1 MRTWKIILIAILAI
15 TAVALTTTSVFA
27 FMGRP
32 GYYTQYPTSTGT
44 TGAAGTYTTYPSGTT
59 GYGGYYGGMMGGGGG
74 CGGMR
79 ARLGYGAPAYNNPTV
94 ATQLNIT
101 TAATIA
107 QNYLTSTGNANL
119 EVSEVEEYTLN
130 FYVLVKEK
138 DTGLGA
144 FELLVDKYTG
154 AISPEMG
161 PNMMWNTKYGM
172 HNNMMGWLTG
182 TATAQATVT
191 DDQAKANAQQYLNT
205 YYPGTTA
212 GDAEAF
218 YGYYHVEVL
227 SSGNIYGML
236 SVNSY
241 TGQVWYHTWHG
252 TFVQEI
258 ELS

>member
-1 MRTWKIILIAILAI
+1 MRTWKTVTVAILAI
-15 TAVALTTTSVFA
+15 AVVVLTTTSVFA

-32 GYYTQYPTSTGT
+32 GYYTPYSTPAGT
-44 TGAAGTYTTYPSGTT
+44 TGTYVTYPSGTT
-59 GYGGYYGGMMGGGGG
+59 TYGGYYGRMMGGGWG

-79 ARLGYGAPAYNNPTV
+79 GRFSYGAPIYTNPAV

-107 QNYLTSTGNANL
+107 QNYLTSTGNINL

-130 FYVLVKEK
+130 FYVIVKEK
-138 DTGLGA
+138 DTGMGA

-161 PNMMWNTKYGM
+161 PNIMWNTKYGM
-172 HNNMMGWLTG
+172 HNGIMGWLTG
-182 TATAQATVT
+182 TSTAQATVT
-191 DDQAKANAQQYLNT
+191 AGQAKANAQQYLNV

-212 GDAEAF
+212 GDTEAF

-252 TFVQEI
+252 AFVQEI
-258 ELS
+258 EFS

>member
-79 ARLGYGAPAYNNPTV
+79 ARLGYGAPAYNNPAV

-191 DDQAKANAQQYLNT
+191 ADKAKANAQQYLNT
-205 YYPGTTA
+205 YFPGITA
-212 GDAEAF
+212 GE
-218 YGYYHVEVL
+218 
-227 SSGNIYGML
+227 
-236 SVNSY
+236 
-241 TGQVWYHTWHG
+241 
-252 TFVQEI
+252 
-258 ELS
+258 